1 MIGKWSGTALVA
13 APLIAALT
21 APALANGTGDLAAGR
36 GWGYGH
42 MMGGWHYIF
51 GPLMML
57 VGIALIVVLVV
68 LLVRWLGG
76 GGVRGSAHGNA
87 SAARA
92 VLDERYARGEIDR
105 TDYLERKKDLS

>member
-1 MIGKWSGTALVA
+1 MIGKWSGTALVL
-13 APLIAALT
+13 APVMAAL
-21 APALANGTGDLAAGR
+21 AVPALANGAGDYGLGQ

-42 MMGGWHYIF
+42 MTGGWHYIF
-51 GPLMML
+51 GPLMMVL
-57 VGIALIVVLVV
+57 GIALIVVLAV
-68 LLVRWLGG
+68 LLVRWLG

-105 TDYLERKKDLS
+105 ADYQERKKDLS

>member
-1 MIGKWSGTALVA
+1 MTRKRIVLA
-13 APLIAALT
+13 AIAAAAVA
-21 APALANGTGDLAAGR
+21 APALANGTGDLAAGH
-36 GWGYGH
+36 GSGYGH

-51 GPLMML
+51 GPLMMV
-57 VGIALIVVLVV
+57 VGIALIVVLAV
-68 LLVRWLGG
+68 LLVRWLG